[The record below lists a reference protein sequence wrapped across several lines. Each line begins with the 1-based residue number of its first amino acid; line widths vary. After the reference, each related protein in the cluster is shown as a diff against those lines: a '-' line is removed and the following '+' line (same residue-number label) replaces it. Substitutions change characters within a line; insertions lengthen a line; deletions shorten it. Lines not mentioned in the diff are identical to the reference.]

1 MNNIPPLNNG
11 RSSEG
16 DQMAAP
22 PPCLKVFVQRDY
34 SEGTV
39 VKFQTR
45 FPTEL
50 EGRVCHSSVKIIF
63 VSKYLYIIFIYRS
76 RGKLLNIQ

>member
-11 RSSEG
+11 RSAESE
-16 DQMAAP
+16 QMAVP

-50 EGRVCHSSVKIIF
+50 EGRVSCNFRDLSRDF
-63 VSKYLYIIFIYRS
+63 V
-76 RGKLLNIQ
+76 